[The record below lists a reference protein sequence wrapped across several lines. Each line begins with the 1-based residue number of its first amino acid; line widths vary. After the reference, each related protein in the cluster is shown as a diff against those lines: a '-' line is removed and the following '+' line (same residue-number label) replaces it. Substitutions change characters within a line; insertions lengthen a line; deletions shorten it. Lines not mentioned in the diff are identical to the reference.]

1 VALKPLQAFLI
12 SFALG
17 FISGFLFVT
26 ITLGLVSFL
35 IPAQLLLFAQIAV
48 ALVLGVIYGI
58 LGLFVFYIG
67 HAIGRLGLVTIA
79 ALLFILGIV
88 FIQPEID
95 VFALIP
101 LVFAFTSKKGR
112 RR

>member
-1 VALKPLQAFLI
+1 MLKPIHAFVL

-26 ITLGLVSFL
+26 ITLGFFSFL
-35 IPAQLLLFAQIAV
+35 IPAQVLVFAQIAV
-48 ALVLGVIYGI
+48 ALI
-58 LGLFVFYIG
+58 LGIIFGVVGLGIFYVG
-67 HAIGRLGLVTIA
+67 RSIGRLGLVTIA

-101 LVFAFTSKKGR
+101 LVFAFTAPKGR

>member
-1 VALKPLQAFLI
+1 MLKPIHAFVL

-26 ITLGLVSFL
+26 IAIGWLSFFGLGQIVV
-35 IPAQLLLFAQIAV
+35 FAQILV
-48 ALVLGVIYGI
+48 AIIFGVIFGL
-58 LGLFVFYIG
+58 LGLLVFYLG
-67 HAIGRLGLVTIA
+67 RSIGRLGLVTIA
-79 ALLFILGIV
+79 ALLFVLGIV

-101 LVFAFTSKKGR
+101 LVFAFTAPKGR